1 MRSGLRLC
9 PLLFL
14 LVPLLATAAPSRFQ
28 VGQVIVYRNPNDGT
42 PALTGRVTK
51 VDAEGN
57 VWVDFKEF
65 QPGLNAAAGSK
76 ILFKG
81 TNQLEDWTTPAG
93 APAQASAPAA
103 AAAAAPVASAAPAAP
118 AATAAGATAP
128 GYFLG
133 HWSTLY
139 VGHPVGYAPGDGFVY
154 IKTERAAQGGRLT
167 IRPDGSYTW
176 ETTSQGLIRGQ
187 WRAATTDELRGQF
200 DGPGLRLLR
209 GENGWDYTVTRRP
222 RQSDAVPDSICIAT
236 SGYQVNAYRVQ

>member
-1 MRSGLRLC
+1 MRAVLRLC
-9 PLLFL
+9 PLLFV
-14 LVPLLATAAPSRFQ
+14 LVPLLAAAAPQRFQ

-42 PALTGRVTK
+42 PALTGRVTRI
-51 VDAEGN
+51 DAEGN

-65 QPGLNAAAGSK
+65 QPGLDAAQSSK

-81 TNQLEDWTTPAG
+81 TNQLDDWTTPAG
-93 APAQASAPAA
+93 AAAQASAPTAA
-103 AAAAAPVASAAPAAP
+103 AAAAAPVAPAAP
-118 AATAAGATAP
+118 AAAATGAIAP

-222 RQSDAVPDSICIAT
+222 RQSEAVPDSICIAT
-236 SGYQVNAYRVQ
+236 NGYQVNAYRVQ

>member
-1 MRSGLRLC
+1 MRAVLRLC

-14 LVPLLATAAPSRFQ
+14 LVPLLAAAAPQRFQ

-42 PALTGRVTK
+42 PALTGRVTRI
-51 VDAEGN
+51 DAEGN

-65 QPGLNAAAGSK
+65 QPGLDAAQSSK

-81 TNQLEDWTTPAG
+81 TNQLDDWTTPAG
-93 APAQASAPAA
+93 AAAQASAPTAA
-103 AAAAAPVASAAPAAP
+103 AAAAAPVAPAAP
-118 AATAAGATAP
+118 AAAATGAIAP

-222 RQSDAVPDSICIAT
+222 RQSEAVPDSICIAT
-236 SGYQVNAYRVQ
+236 NGYQVNAYRVQ